1 MDFDDSPFFANYL
14 DAADELKDFRKQFL
28 FPQHNG
34 EDAIYL
40 CGNSLGLQP
49 KTVQDHIAKQLT
61 NWQEHGVE
69 GWFHNDSK
77 WLEYHLQLKEPLSKI
92 LGAKTEEITVMNSL
106 TINLHLM
113 VVSFYKPTKKRY
125 KIIMEGGAFPSDQ
138 YAIASQ
144 VNFHDL
150 DPKDAVTEVFP
161 REGEYT
167 LRTEDIIAAI
177 EKNADELALVLFSGI
192 NYYTGQ
198 LFDMKAITEA
208 AHKAGAFA
216 GFDLAHAIGNVP
228 IKLHDWDA
236 DFAVWC
242 SYKYLNSGPG
252 GISGIYVHERH
263 FDNKELKRFTGW
275 WGYGVGKRF
284 LMTSGFIPAT
294 GAEGWQVSTSPIL
307 LMTVHKAALDL
318 MEEAG
323 GLEIL
328 RKKALLLTA
337 YLEYWLK
344 QLNSKH
350 GEELF
355 KIITPAEP
363 EWRGSQLSIIC
374 KRNGKAMFDHL
385 SKNGVI
391 SDWREPDV
399 IRLSP
404 VPLYNSFKDVY
415 RAAKLLDGSVAILA

>member
-1 MDFDDSPFFANYL
+1 MEFEDSIFFANYL
-14 DAADELKDFRKQFL
+14 DAADELKDFRKRFL

-49 KTVQDHIAKQLT
+49 KTVRETINGQLL

-69 GWFHNDSK
+69 GWFHPEAK
-77 WLEYHLQLKEPLSKI
+77 WLEYHLQLKNPLSKI
-92 LGAKTEEITVMNSL
+92 LGAKNEEITVMNSL
-106 TINLHLM
+106 TVNLHLM
-113 VVSFYKPTKKRY
+113 LVSFYKPDKKKY

-138 YAIASQ
+138 YAIESQ
-144 VNFHDL
+144 VKFHGF
-150 DPKDAVTEVFP
+150 DPKEAVIEVFP
-161 REGEYT
+161 RDCEYT
-167 LRTEDIIAAI
+167 LRTEDIVATI
-177 EKNADELALVLFSGI
+177 EKHADELALVIFSGL

-198 LFDMKAITEA
+198 VFDMQAITKA

-216 GFDLAHAIGNVP
+216 GFDLAHAIGNVQLQ
-228 IKLHDWDA
+228 LHDWDA

-263 FDNKELKRFTGW
+263 FDNQELKRFTGW

-284 LMTSGFIPAT
+284 LMTSEFVPAT

-307 LMTVHKAALDL
+307 LMAVHKAALDIF
-318 MEEAG
+318 EEVG
-323 GLEIL
+323 GLEKL
-328 RKKALLLTA
+328 RRKAVLLTG

-344 QLNSKH
+344 HLNQKY

-355 KIITPAEP
+355 KIITPANP
-363 EWRGSQLSIIC
+363 EWRGSQLSVIC

-415 RAAKLLDGSVAILA
+415 SAAKRLDEALITLG